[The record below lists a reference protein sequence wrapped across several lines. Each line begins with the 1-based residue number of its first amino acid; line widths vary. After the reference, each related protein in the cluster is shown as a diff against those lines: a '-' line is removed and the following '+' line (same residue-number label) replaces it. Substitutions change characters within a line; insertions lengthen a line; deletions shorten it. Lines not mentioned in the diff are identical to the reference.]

1 MKWDMLDI
9 YNIIKPPLH
18 FLKPKK
24 SSVFLAELLNTWIKQ
39 IKMSVGLI
47 YVRRHLLLVFIF
59 RM

>member
-1 MKWDMLDI
+1 MLDI

-24 SSVFLAELLNTWIKQ
+24 SVFLAELLNTWIKQ

-47 YVRRHLLLVFIF
+47 Y
-59 RM
+59 